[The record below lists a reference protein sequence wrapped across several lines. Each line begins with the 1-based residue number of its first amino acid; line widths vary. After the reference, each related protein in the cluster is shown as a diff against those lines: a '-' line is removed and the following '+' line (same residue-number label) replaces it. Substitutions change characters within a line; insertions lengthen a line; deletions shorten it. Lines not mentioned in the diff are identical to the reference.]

1 MEYRLREAAR
11 LGFTTAVIPP
21 LRKPLH
27 IDGLKLVESS
37 TLSDALAAL
46 GVRK

>member
-21 LRKPLH
+21 LRKPVH
-27 IDGLKLVESS
+27 VEGLQLVESN
-37 TLSDALAAL
+37 TLFDALDAL